1 MDFLNLNLDSLNVV
15 EIFFLVF
22 GLFFIMCS
30 PSLLYLSCSKI
41 IEEDMHY
48 EEAV

>member
-1 MDFLNLNLDSLNVV
+1 MDFLSLNLNSLNVV
-15 EIFFLVF
+15 DFFLVF

-30 PSLLYLSCSKI
+30 PPLLYLRCSKI